1 MTLGVNDPLVS
12 RPNRNANELVIDWRM
27 TDWMF
32 NPAALTLNVRHACLF
47 LLLVQRSRSKGKE
60 RGDDMPSQSDVLHK
74 HPVSGT
80 IVEEWIIPA
89 RGYAAFHMKKGQVLR
104 FVDIEGKQVPD
115 LVCFNAQDLGEAIN
129 MGNSLLINK
138 RREFI
143 KGNVIYSIRCRP
155 MMTITD
161 YSNAL
166 SYSYGPMCSEEVNRI
181 RYGVPNT
188 PNCRGNLAMALGPWG
203 FNYRDIPNAFVPFM
217 NVEVDGNGTMEIRE
231 PTSVPGDYYDLRA
244 EMDLL
249 IGISN
254 CPQERNPCNGW
265 KPTSMG
271 VIIYK

>member
-1 MTLGVNDPLVS
+1 MG
-12 RPNRNANELVIDWRM
+12 AEC
-27 TDWMF
+27 
-32 NPAALTLNVRHACLF
+32 A
-47 LLLVQRSRSKGKE
+47 
-60 RGDDMPSQSDVLHK
+60 MPSQNDILHMHK
-74 HPVSGT
+74 VPGT
-80 IVEEWIIPA
+80 IIREWVIPA
-89 RGYAAFHMKKGQVLR
+89 RGYDAFHMEKGQSLR

-115 LVCFNAQDLGEAIN
+115 LVCFNTKDLGESIN

-143 KGNVIYSIRCRP
+143 RGNVIYSILCRP

-181 RYGVPNT
+181 RYGVPHT
-188 PNCRGNLAMALGPWG
+188 PNCRGNLAMALGPFG

-217 NVEVDGNGTMEIRE
+217 NVEVDTDGTMEIRE

-265 KPTSMG
+265 NPTPMG
-271 VIIYK
+271 MIIYA